1 MAGVHYLVDT
11 NVLLRLVKSND
22 PEFLLARKAVGT
34 LKTRGDQLCFFPQ
47 NIVEFWNVC
56 TRPEDRNGYGLS
68 PVEADQRARRV
79 ERVFTLLPDNE
90 RIHPEWRHVVLAHS
104 VLGGQVHDARLVA
117 AMYVHGVTHLLTF
130 NDRDFK
136 RYAGIT
142 IVHPRSILEQGL

>member
-22 PEFLLARKAVGT
+22 PEFPLARGATHALKA
-34 LKTRGDQLCFFPQ
+34 RGDLLFFIPQ

-56 TRPEDRNGYGLS
+56 TRPADRNGYGLS
-68 PVEADQRARRV
+68 PAEADERARRV
-79 ERVFTLLPDNE
+79 ERAFTLLPDNE
-90 RIHPEWRHVVLAHS
+90 LIHAEWRHIVLAYS
-104 VLGGQVHDARLVA
+104 VSGAQVHDARLVA

-130 NDRDFK
+130 NDRDFA

-142 IVHPRSILEQGL
+142 VAHPGNILPQAP